1 MKTQISNNKINQ
13 VNFIYR
19 QSLLFLSIG
28 LIISP
33 AYVLLKSIM
42 EIAPQSIDA
51 FLSCLS
57 ILILAVYIRNLIVVY
72 KSNPELVQPG
82 RLIIHFVSL
91 LSTLILL
98 ILVTTSE
105 GRITTNEISGIFLV
119 LLPMEIFVLTNTQR
133 CILTKLNN
141 RGMKPMERKVLLFIY
156 GISIILTL
164 ILMNPDTFNIF
175 YLGVQLCL
183 SIVIFLYLM
192 LFREITL
199 FFK

>member
-1 MKTQISNNKINQ
+1 MSNNKINQ

-33 AYVLLKSIM
+33 ANFLLKSIM
-42 EIAPQSIDA
+42 EIAPHSMDA

-57 ILILAVYIRNLIVVY
+57 ILILAVYIRNLLVIY

-82 RLIIHFVSL
+82 RIIIHFVSL

-119 LLPMEIFVLTNTQR
+119 VLPMEIFVLTNTQR
-133 CILTKLNN
+133 RILTKIDGKVIKPNN
-141 RGMKPMERKVLLFIY
+141 RQVI
-156 GISIILTL
+156 ISVYILSILLTL
-164 ILMNPDTFNIF
+164 ILLTPIKFSII
-175 YLGVQLCL
+175 YLGTLLCL
-183 SIVIFLYLM
+183 SVVIFFYLIM
-192 LFREITL
+192 FREIIL

>member
-33 AYVLLKSIM
+33 ANVLLKSIM

-119 LLPMEIFVLTNTQR
+119 VLPMEIFVLTNTQR
-133 CILTKLNN
+133 RILTKIDGKVIKPNN
-141 RGMKPMERKVLLFIY
+141 RQVI
-156 GISIILTL
+156 ISVYILSILLTL
-164 ILMNPDTFNIF
+164 ILLTPIKFSII
-175 YLGVQLCL
+175 YLGTLLCL
-183 SIVIFLYLM
+183 SVVIFFYLIM
-192 LFREITL
+192 FREITL

>member
-1 MKTQISNNKINQ
+1 MSKNKINQ

-33 AYVLLKSIM
+33 ANFLLKSIM
-42 EIAPQSIDA
+42 EIAPHSIDA

-57 ILILAVYIRNLIVVY
+57 ILILAVYIRNLLVIY

-82 RLIIHFVSL
+82 RIIIHFVSL

-105 GRITTNEISGIFLV
+105 GRITTNEISGIYLV

-133 CILTKLNN
+133 RILTKIDGKVIKPNN
-141 RGMKPMERKVLLFIY
+141 RQVI
-156 GISIILTL
+156 ISVYILSILLTL
-164 ILMNPDTFNIF
+164 ILLTPIKFSII
-175 YLGVQLCL
+175 YLGTLLCL
-183 SIVIFLYLM
+183 SIVIFFYLM
-192 LFREITL
+192 LFREVTL
-199 FFK
+199 LFK

>member
-33 AYVLLKSIM
+33 ANVLLKSIM
-42 EIAPQSIDA
+42 EIAPQSIAA

-156 GISIILTL
+156 GISILLTL
-164 ILMNPDTFNIF
+164 ILLSPIKFSII
-175 YLGVQLCL
+175 YLGILLCL
-183 SIVIFLYLM
+183 SIVIFFYLM

-199 FFK
+199 LFK

>member
-1 MKTQISNNKINQ
+1 MSNNKINQ

-33 AYVLLKSIM
+33 ANFLLKSIM
-42 EIAPQSIDA
+42 EIAPHSIDA

-57 ILILAVYIRNLIVVY
+57 ILILAVYIRNLLVIY

-82 RLIIHFVSL
+82 RIIIHFVSL

-119 LLPMEIFVLTNTQR
+119 VLPMEIFVLTNTQR
-133 CILTKLNN
+133 RILTKIDRKVIKPNN
-141 RGMKPMERKVLLFIY
+141 RQVI
-156 GISIILTL
+156 ISVYILSILLTL
-164 ILMNPDTFNIF
+164 ILLTPIKFSII
-175 YLGVQLCL
+175 YLGTLLCL
-183 SIVIFLYLM
+183 SVVIFFYLIM
-192 LFREITL
+192 FREITL